1 MTQKKEQSNSLEFL
15 GFSAGTLECIA
26 LLPLIHKTYKTKSS
40 KDLSTHTIII
50 MYIALIMA
58 IIYGF
63 LINHFAV
70 YFTNILT
77 IFLYVILLG
86 IKIKNEQFTSSTQSS
101 TMSSSIAYQELTEV
115 TVVQ

>member
-1 MTQKKEQSNSLEFL
+1 MTQQKEQSDSLEFL

-77 IFLYVILLG
+77 IFLYVILHG
-86 IKIKNEQFTSSTQSS
+86 IKIKNEHFTSSSS
-101 TMSSSIAYQELTEV
+101 SSSSIAYQELTEV